1 MSLAHQLFGDRGRS
15 VGEVEKEMMSHMDA
29 AEAARRL
36 DGKLPQEVASLVAK
50 VEERKET
57 PGKLN
62 DKDIERAISILNKM
76 VEDAWVR
83 LDIKITECK
92 EFESRNRDTYEQV
105 MIDLARLG
113 SQIAEAEGD
122 RAQAQQDIS
131 EIKSGMKQI
140 KEAKAEA
147 LAQYTLVFNKNS
159 DELSKRESE
168 RAVWN
173 FIMQVTNCETF
184 GDTYAAN
191 TFLQLNDTKVCENDK
206 HEKMLVFADPK
217 VQARL
222 ESLLTPES
230 RKELHLMLAKHSRN
244 RAFFQQP
251 VNATVPAELVHVP
264 TLPVNPSPPTGNGQ
278 WKKCSPG
285 EPNCGLLHDTISLQ
299 WGGYRD
305 LVDDLKAEMAK
316 NLDEW
321 NIQLANY
328 NDQLRLL
335 RDAEKKANKELADAI
350 KRIDIDTEEKNKKN
364 QEKLELEVVYT
375 KRMKICKAEIAE
387 ILYTFICGVKVT
399 RNVLITQHTTIKI
412 ITDCDV
418 TDWNPGPCTVPCDDS
433 CPVLNDPN
441 ACGGTHTLTRV
452 VINTPDEWGI
462 KCPALSTVRRCSQR
476 KCPVDCLMSQWSG
489 WSACA
494 KECGGGMQGRTRD
507 ILVPPKNGGVSCEAD
522 ADSRACNTHS
532 CDRDCLLSDWTR
544 WTGCSMACGGG
555 TRSRKKL
562 VTRPIRGNGECP
574 RTDSADRF
582 ESEEC
587 NAQACYG
594 DEVCIAQ
601 QDLILAI
608 DASGSV
614 KDSGFKAIQK
624 FARNLTA
631 RYKPKYYGQEAMKVG
646 VVGYGN
652 GEVSPAGLISPALAV
667 HGMTFETNKLQ
678 ESIAKMEWLRG
689 FTNMAQALIKAD
701 ELLGRGSRKEAHS
714 GILLITDGR
723 SSLEWQ
729 TTQKADAL
737 KAKNIMIYAAVIS
750 SSETDEYMTQMK
762 KWVSSP
768 WDSNLV
774 RIPSH
779 AALQADPE
787 VFVQEALAKFCPY
800 SMSPTQNMQD
810 EGVKQY
816 ILIKRGAYP
825 SDDCG
830 EWIWRGYVQDI
841 NECVTLARQA
851 GYYGFAWGKERRENA
866 CYSEAIP
873 VDQAIWDEWIQNR
886 EDPPCPKGAWVETP
900 FYDSYIMNPA
910 SMEEHDALAG
920 KDD

>member
-50 VEERKET
+50 VTEKKK
-57 PGKLN
+57 GDSKLN
-62 DKDIERAISILNKM
+62 DEDIERAILILNGLIQ
-76 VEDAWVR
+76 DAWVR
-83 LDIKITECK
+83 LDVKITECK
-92 EFESRNRDTYEQV
+92 EFEARNRDTYEQV

-251 VNATVPAELVHVP
+251 VNATAPDTLVHLP
-264 TLPVNPSPPTGNGQ
+264 TTPLNPSPPAGNGQ
-278 WKKCSPG
+278 WKKCSTG
-285 EPNCGLLHDTISLQ
+285 KPNCGLLHDTISLQ

-305 LVDDLKAEMAK
+305 LVDELKAEMAK

-364 QEKLELEVVYT
+364 IEKLELEVVYT
-375 KRMKICKAEIAE
+375 KRMKICKAEIGE

-399 RNVLITQHTTIKI
+399 RNVLITKHETIEI

-418 TDWNPGPCTVPCDDS
+418 TDWNPGPCSVPCDDS

-452 VINTPDEWGI
+452 VINVPDEWGI

-507 ILVPPKNGGVSCEAD
+507 ILVAPKNGGVSCEAD
-522 ADSRACNTHS
+522 TDSRACNTHS

-624 FARNLTA
+624 FARNLPA

-646 VVGYGN
+646 VVGFGN
-652 GEVSPAGLISPALAV
+652 GKVSKEGLVAPALAI
-667 HGMTFETNKLQ
+667 HPMTFVLEEMR
-678 ESIAKMEWLRG
+678 ESVSKMEWLRG
-689 FTNMAQALIKAD
+689 FTNMAQALQKAD
-701 ELLGRGSRKEAHS
+701 ELLSRGSRPQAHS
-714 GILLITDGR
+714 GVLLITDGKP
-723 SSLEWQ
+723 SLVWQ
-729 TTQKADAL
+729 TTQKANQL
-737 KAKNIMIYAAVIS
+737 KEKNIMIYAAVIS
-750 SSETDEYMTQMK
+750 PSESDKGMDLMK
-762 KWVSSP
+762 GWVSSP
-768 WDSNLV
+768 WDSNLI

-779 AALQADPE
+779 AALAADPE
-787 VFVQEALAKFCPY
+787 VFVQQALAKFCPNA
-800 SMSPTQNMQD
+800 MSPTQNMQMD
-810 EGVKQY
+810 EMRNWMLVYKG
-816 ILIKRGAYP
+816 GYP

-830 EWIWRGYVQDI
+830 EWVWRGYVQDI
-841 NECVTLARQA
+841 EACAAVARDN
-851 GYYGFAWGKERRENA
+851 GFGGFAFGFDRRDKA
-866 CYSEAIP
+866 CYSEKIP
-873 VDQAIWDEWIQNR
+873 VSMDVWNEWLQKR
-886 EDPPCPKGAWVETP
+886 KDPPRPGGDWIPQEYYHTYMLHPESVSDAQ
-900 FYDSYIMNPA
+900 
-910 SMEEHDALAG
+910 ALAG
-920 KDD
+920 EQ